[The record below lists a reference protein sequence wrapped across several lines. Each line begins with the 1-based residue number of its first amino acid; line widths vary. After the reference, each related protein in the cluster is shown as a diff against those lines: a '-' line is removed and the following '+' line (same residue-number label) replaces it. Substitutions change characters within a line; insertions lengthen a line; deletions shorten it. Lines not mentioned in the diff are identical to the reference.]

1 MWPGPLCLWF
11 GTYCY
16 PMIESVLRWRLCPSP
31 QSYKALPECHIP
43 TELQNKTPHS
53 AIIDWVSIGPLRDR
67 MIENYNFSPQ
77 LDTIFVDLMDS
88 GVVELDDM
96 SSIFIGVKKERGFL
110 SIWNIFSAIQNAPIR
125 FLQPT
130 ASPQENTLSELS
142 QVYGSELLHTYK
154 MPLPDTKAASGTATS
169 QLIGE
174 WEPMSPAQLFSS
186 PAMAQ
191 KLYYHLELY
200 RSDKC
205 WRMDPAFFQKY
216 PLLKWDGYENV
227 IASGTSYRINSR
239 PSFPSSVS
247 ASTEK
252 ILDDYQRTLNS
263 VRMGQ

>member
-1 MWPGPLCLWF
+1 MWPGPLSLWF
-11 GTYCY
+11 SSYCY
-16 PMIESVLRWRLCPSP
+16 PLIESVLHWRLCPTP
-31 QSYKALPECHIP
+31 QSYKALPTCHIP

-53 AIIDWVSIGPLRDR
+53 AIIDWISISPLRDR

-77 LDTIFVDLMDS
+77 LDTIFVDLLDCS
-88 GVVELDDM
+88 VVELDDM
-96 SSIFIGVKKERGFL
+96 SSIFIGVKKKRGFL
-110 SIWNIFSAIQNAPIR
+110 GIWNIFSVIQSVPSR

-130 ASPQENTLSELS
+130 ASPQENPPPELS

-154 MPLPDTKAASGTATS
+154 MPLPDIKVDCGTATC

-174 WEPMSPAQLFSS
+174 WEPMSLAQLFSS
-186 PAMAQ
+186 PTMTQ

-205 WRMDPAFFQKY
+205 WRIDPAFFQKY
-216 PLLKWDGYENV
+216 PLLKWEGYESV
-227 IASGTSYRINSR
+227 VASGTCYRMNSR
-239 PSFPSSVS
+239 PSFPTYVT

-263 VRMGQ
+263 IRMGW